1 MNTDLEQPSSKQL
14 ATLIAGHAFLKG
26 LSSPHVE
33 VLAASA
39 MLKDF
44 APDEIIFR
52 EGDPANRFY
61 LIESGRVKLETSK
74 NEQKPVLLQTI
85 GAGDVLGWSWLF
97 PPYYWHFDAR
107 AAEATKAI
115 FFYGTRLREQCE
127 QDHDLG
133 YELMKRMAGVVINR
147 LQSTR
152 RQFLERQRA
161 TV

>member
-1 MNTDLEQPSSKQL
+1 MNTDSEHPSSTLL
-14 ATLIAGHAFLKG
+14 ATVIAAHPFLKG
-26 LSSPHVE
+26 LSSQHME

-61 LIESGRVKLETSK
+61 LIESGRVTLETSR
-74 NEQKPVLLQTI
+74 NEKAPALIQTI
-85 GAGDVLGWSWLF
+85 GAGEVLGWSWLF

-107 AAEATKAI
+107 AAEPVKAI

-152 RQFLERQRA
+152 RQLLERQR
-161 TV
+161 TTS